1 MPQNPD
7 RILELASV
15 FYDSCILF
23 TASDLGVFNTLDELG
38 AATSDALAKVLSLNP
53 RGARLIMDGCV
64 AVGLLEKSGDSYHNS
79 ELSSTFLVSGKPGDL
94 SEAIQY
100 NRDVYAAWGNLA
112 QLVKTGCPVER
123 PQLHLGSN
131 ENRTRTFVLSMHAR
145 AMWMGRAVIPLMDLS
160 GRKRL
165 LDVGGGP
172 GTFSVLFAQAYP
184 GLACT
189 VLDLPDI
196 VKIAQELIEAQQ
208 MEDRVSTLPGDYH
221 TTAFPEN
228 NDVIN
233 ILGVLH
239 QESPESI
246 QRILKKAYDAMVP
259 GGLIHVMD
267 VMTDATHTSPK
278 FSALFAVNMA
288 LTTDNGWVFSDQELK
303 DWLATAGFVRISVQ
317 TLPAPMPHW
326 LVTAQKPSS

>member
-1 MPQNPD
+1 MHQNPD

-23 TASDLGVFNTLDELG
+23 TASDLGVFNTLDEIG
-38 AATSDALAKVLSLNP
+38 AATSDVLAKTLSLDP

-64 AVGLLEKSGDSYHNS
+64 AVGLLEKTGDAYHNS
-79 ELSSTFLVSGKPGDL
+79 VLSSTFLVSGKPGDL
-94 SEAIQY
+94 SEAIRY

-123 PQLHLGSN
+123 PQLHLGTN
-131 ENRTRTFVLSMHAR
+131 EDRTRTFVMSMHAR
-145 AMWMGRAVIPLMDLS
+145 AVWMRRAVIPMMNLS

-172 GTFSVLFAQAYP
+172 GTFSVLLAQAYP
-184 GLACT
+184 DLACT

-196 VKIAQELIEAQQ
+196 VKIARELIEQQQ
-208 MEDRVSTLPGDYH
+208 MDERVITLAGDYH
-221 TTAFPEN
+221 TTGFPEN
-228 NDVIN
+228 NDVVH

-246 QRILKKAYDAMVP
+246 QRILKKAHDAMVP
-259 GGLIHVMD
+259 GGLIHVLD
-267 VMTDATHTSPK
+267 VMTDATHTAPK

-288 LTTDNGWVFSDQELK
+288 LTTDHGWVFSDRELQ
-303 DWLATAGFVRISVQ
+303 DWLAMAGFVRISVRP
-317 TLPAPMPHW
+317 LPAPMPHW
-326 LVTAQKPSS
+326 LVSAEKPI

>member
-1 MPQNPD
+1 MQQNPD

-23 TASDLGVFNTLDELG
+23 TASDLGVFSKLEELG
-38 AATSDALAKVLSLNP
+38 AATSDTLAKTLSLNP
-53 RGARLIMDGCV
+53 RGARLIIDGCV
-64 AVGLLEKSGDSYHNS
+64 AVGLLEKTGDSYHNS
-79 ELSSTFLVSGKPGDL
+79 TLSSTFLVPGKPGDL
-94 SEAIQY
+94 SEAIRY

-131 ENRTRTFVLSMHAR
+131 EDRTRTFVMSMHAR
-145 AMWMGRAVIPLMDLS
+145 AMWMGRAVIPMMNLS
-160 GRKRL
+160 GRKQL

-172 GTFSVLFAQAYP
+172 GTFSVLLAKAYP
-184 GLACT
+184 DLTCT

-196 VKIAQELIEAQQ
+196 VNIANELIEQQQ
-208 MEDRVSTLPGDYH
+208 MDDRVITLPGDYH
-221 TTAFPEN
+221 TTGFPEN
-228 NDVIN
+228 NDVVN

-246 QRILKKAYDAMVP
+246 QRILKKAYDAMAP
-259 GGLIHVMD
+259 GGVIHILD
-267 VMTDATHTSPK
+267 VMTDATRTSPK

-288 LTTDNGWVFSDQELK
+288 LTTDHGWVFSDQDMET
-303 DWLATAGFVRISVQ
+303 WLDTAGFVRISVRA
-317 TLPAPMPHW
+317 LPAPMPHW
-326 LVTAQKPSS
+326 LVSAQKPS